1 MTLTCSEG
9 PVRLLISCD
18 MDYRKDKK
26 YYGDTTPVAEYGTR
40 QLATSLVKMLSG
52 CYFGLT
58 QCMPLY
64 VAVFFLSL
72 DLFVG
77 FCFLI
82 SFFIKD
88 FLPFRS
94 VETVEPYLQILSLL
108 LFSSFWFNKNKI
120 FLKRE
125 YLFKVSKRLH
135 EKKKRDIETPPSK
148 NDSFLQMRFCIWT

>member
-18 MDYRKDKK
+18 MDYSKDKK
-26 YYGDTTPVAEYGTR
+26 YYGVTTPVAEYGTR
-40 QLATSLVKMLSG
+40 DVTSEYGTRDVTSEVYAFIR
-52 CYFGLT
+52 C
-58 QCMPLY
+58 C
-64 VAVFFLSL
+64 FFLSL

-108 LFSSFWFNKNKI
+108 LFSSF
-120 FLKRE
+120 
-125 YLFKVSKRLH
+125 
-135 EKKKRDIETPPSK
+135 
-148 NDSFLQMRFCIWT
+148 